1 MKKTRLFPSARDDAE
16 RSRQQKHDSLQS
28 RSPSFQLAFTDTR
41 FLLREELRSVRLQ
54 LELLK
59 PELLQQEQNI
69 DSTVVVFGSARTLP
83 PDKAR
88 LQLEQQQRQL
98 AQQPDDSRL
107 QQAVRKAQKQLE
119 HSEYYQAAQDFARL
133 VSENSLQQHP
143 TEMIISTGGGPGI
156 MEAAN
161 RGAYDVGAQ
170 SIGLTIAL
178 PREELPN
185 PYITPELCFQFHYFA
200 IRKMHFLMRAC
211 AMVAFPGGFGTFD
224 ELFETLTLMQTR
236 RINPVPIILFGRRFW
251 DRLLDFNAMV
261 DEGVISE
268 EDLQLFHYAESAQ
281 EAWQIIKDFQDLT

>member
-16 RSRQQKHDSLQS
+16 RSRQQPHESLQS

-41 FLLREELRSVRLQ
+41 FLLREELRSIRLQ

-59 PELLQQEQNI
+59 PELLQQEQKI

-83 PDKAR
+83 PDKAQQA
-88 LQLEQQQRQL
+88 LQLAEQQL
-98 AQQPDDSRL
+98 AQHPTDPARQKARQRALKQVEQSRYY
-107 QQAVRKAQKQLE
+107 QQAR
-119 HSEYYQAAQDFARL
+119 DFAAL
-133 VSENSLQQHP
+133 VSEANLAHSG
-143 TEMIISTGGGPGI
+143 TELVISTGGGPGI

-161 RGAYDVGAQ
+161 RGAYDVGGK

-236 RINPVPIILFGRRFW
+236 RINPVPIILFGRAFW
-251 DRLLDFNAMV
+251 ERVLDFEALV
-261 DEGVISE
+261 DEGVISDD
-268 EDLQLFHYAESAQ
+268 DLTLFHYAETAQ
-281 EAWQIIKDFQDLT
+281 DAWQIIKDFHALP